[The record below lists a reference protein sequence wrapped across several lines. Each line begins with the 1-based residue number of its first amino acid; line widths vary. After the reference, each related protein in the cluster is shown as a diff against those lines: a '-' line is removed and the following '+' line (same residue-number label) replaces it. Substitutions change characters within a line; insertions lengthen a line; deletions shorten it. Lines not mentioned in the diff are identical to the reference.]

1 MLYWQCECNPAAA
14 LADHLLLR
22 GPDQWHSVT
31 IAIMSLLGCETWQSV
46 VGLHALFSLPR
57 CAKPSGPGSG
67 IFLAWRRGTTVQP
80 GCANPR
86 PLLGDLGSIRMIRML
101 APQTP
106 RAGVVTGDLAWSLLQ
121 HAKEQLNC
129 KLETLI
135 SWRIFLCRP
144 GAQVRHS
151 CLQLHKPE
159 AKLILPDSVFSK
171 SWFHQQ
177 EHGHSVID
185 LVVEPHHSTI
195 RTSSM
200 GGSSTINSVLEAGK
214 DKLRSSWSLWSFW
227 WVSGMKDSFTVY
239 SLCSLYSIF
248 WH

>member
-46 VGLHALFSLPR
+46 VGLHALFSWPR
-57 CAKPSGPGSG
+57 CAKPNGPGSG

-80 GCANPR
+80 GCAKMNALEWSEC
-86 PLLGDLGSIRMIRML
+86 LLHRLHRLVWWLEILRGLSCNTRRNSWT
-101 APQTP
+101 ANW
-106 RAGVVTGDLAWSLLQ
+106 RRWSL
-121 HAKEQLNC
+121 EGF
-129 KLETLI
+129 
-135 SWRIFLCRP
+135 FLCRP

-159 AKLILPDSVFSK
+159 AKLILPDSMFSK

-239 SLCSLYSIF
+239 SLYSLYSIF